1 MSRILFIL
9 TSHDF
14 LLNGEPTG
22 LWLEEHAVPYVALT
36 SAGHEVTVTSVA
48 GGDVPVDAKSIP
60 KGEEAKAWTEAAEK
74 LKATPAFDTVDAA
87 TFDAVF
93 LPGGHGTMF
102 DMPFNRRLHDLLFQF
117 DAAKKVIAAVCHA
130 PAVFAGM
137 RRRDGTAFVAGRNIT
152 GFTDAEEVAVDCVS
166 KVPFQ
171 LESRLKA
178 IGAIHHAAP
187 NWTSNVIQDGR
198 LITGQNPG
206 SSAEVAARLIA
217 ELTKD

>member
-36 SAGHEVTVTSVA
+36 GVGHEVTVASVA

-60 KGEEAKAWTEAAEK
+60 RGAEAHQWADAAK
-74 LKATPAFDTVDAA
+74 RLRATPGFDQFDASQ
-87 TFDAVF
+87 FDAVF

-102 DMPFNRRLHDLLFQF
+102 DMPYNRRLHDLLFQF
-117 DAAKKVIAAVCHA
+117 EALGKVIAAVCHA

-137 RRRDGTAFVAGRNIT
+137 RRRDGTAFIAGRNIT
-152 GFTDAEEVAVDCVS
+152 GFTDAEEVAADCVS
-166 KVPFQ
+166 KLPFQ

-178 IGAIHHAAP
+178 LGAIYHAAP
-187 NWTSNVIQDGR
+187 NWTSNVIQDGS
-198 LITGQNPG
+198 LITGQNPH
-206 SSAEVAARLIA
+206 SSAEVAARLNS
-217 ELTKD
+217 ELTKA